1 MSEVF
6 LYGTG
11 GGKGEDLEEVLTEQ
25 EELIESLKE
34 ALENKI
40 AVSKTDIVP
49 LTVTENGTYTA
60 PEGQAYSPVEVNVA
74 GSGGGDA
81 DTVKGLIDGTFAGE
95 LNSSAT
101 QINNYKFYGMSGLT
115 SADFPNATS
124 IGMQAF
130 YNSGLT
136 SANFPNVTS
145 LGSAVFYYCRNLVS
159 VNLPK
164 ITSIP
169 TQLFYSCPKLTSADF
184 PLVTSVGESAFF
196 ECAITSVDFPNAQN
210 EKYQIWF

>member
-74 GSGGGDA
+74 GSGGDQA
-81 DTVKGLIDGTFAGE
+81 EALIARTLTDLEYSG
-95 LNSSAT
+95 T
-101 QINNYKFYGMSGLT
+101 QIGDY
-115 SADFPNATS
+115 
-124 IGMQAF
+124 AF
-130 YNSGLT
+130 YNCTALST
-136 SANFPNVTS
+136 INIPNVTS
-145 LGSAVFYYCRNLVS
+145 IGNYAFGNCNLGNI
-159 VNLPK
+159 NLPK
-164 ITSIP
+164 VTSIG
-169 TQLFYSCPKLTSADF
+169 QYAFYGNSGNIHEVTAPLLTSKIGRAH
-184 PLVTSVGESAFF
+184 V
-196 ECAITSVDFPNAQN
+196 
-210 EKYQIWF
+210 